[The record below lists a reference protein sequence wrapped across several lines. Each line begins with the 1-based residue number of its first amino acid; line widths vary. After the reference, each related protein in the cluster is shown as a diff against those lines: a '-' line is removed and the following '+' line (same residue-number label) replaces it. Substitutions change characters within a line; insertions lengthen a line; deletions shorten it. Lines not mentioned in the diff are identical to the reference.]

1 MTDCTGSMSS
11 WIESVK
17 TNVKNVRDGLEQ
29 HYKGCDIR
37 FSFVR
42 YTDYDQ
48 PASTRTTWID
58 FTQLELK

>member
-1 MTDCTGSMSS
+1 MMDCTKSMRK

-17 TNVKNVRDGLEQ
+17 ANVKNVRDGLEQ

-42 YTDYDQ
+42 YTDYIQ

-58 FTQLELK
+58 FTQLA